1 MGDLDGVKLNNLN
14 GKVVAAGPPGAG
26 LAAAAPGS
34 ATVVAI
40 NSMNICNSNG
50 KRNKQ
55 NAAAGS
61 NQTTPLTTPLSGS
74 NGAGGGGTISSKRQL
89 FHSQSQN
96 DAQQSASTE
105 KVSEVRKLSY
115 FI

>member
-1 MGDLDGVKLNNLN
+1 
-14 GKVVAAGPPGAG
+14 VAAGPGAG
-26 LAAAAPGS
+26 SAAPAS
-34 ATVVAI
+34 ATAAI

-61 NQTTPLTTPLSGS
+61 NQTTPLTTATAVTS
-74 NGAGGGGTISSKRQL
+74 NGAVGGGTISSKRQL

-96 DAQQSASTE
+96 DAQQSASNE
-105 KVSEVRKLSY
+105 KVSSG
-115 FI
+115 